1 MDDFK
6 FLNYHTEYKCEGTI
20 DKEFGKEAC
29 FGKIFRCD
37 HDYLE
42 EKYLIRL
49 YKKDHILKTQKNNSC
64 FVGRK
69 EIKRHLKI
77 ISSLLVF
84 DKYEFEVEEKE
95 NYFDVTLEIK
105 ADRLYHQ
112 YILTWLRYL
121 YEFPFNMILKDAKRM
136 RKEKEFKFESLSNLF
151 VVISNCYTDIFDRE
165 IHLISWGSSRLLS
178 NKQISERMKNLI
190 SEGDRKLNH
199 IYKNQQG
206 KEIIKGSLYDL
217 KFWESEEK
225 YNERLVEYKKSYKK
239 CKK

>member
-1 MDDFK
+1 MEDFK
-6 FLNYHTEYKCEGTI
+6 FLNYHTEYRCEGTI
-20 DKEFGKEAC
+20 NKNFGKESC
-29 FGKIFRCD
+29 FEKIFNCD
-37 HDYLE
+37 LNYLD
-42 EKYLIRL
+42 EKYRIRL
-49 YKKDHILKTQKNNSC
+49 YKKDFILKVKENNSC
-64 FVGRK
+64 FVGIK
-69 EIKRHLKI
+69 EIKRHLKM

-84 DKYEFEVEEKE
+84 DKYKFKIEEEE
-95 NYFDVTLEIK
+95 NYFDVILEIK

-112 YILTWLRYL
+112 YVLTWLRYL

-151 VVISNCYTDIFDRE
+151 VVISNCYTYIFDRE
-165 IHLISWGSSRLLS
+165 IHLISWGSSRLLK

-190 SEGDRKLNH
+190 SKGDRKLNH
-199 IYKNQQG
+199 IYENQQG
-206 KEIIKGSLYDL
+206 QEIIKGELYDL

>member
-1 MDDFK
+1 MDNFK
-6 FLNYHTEYKCEGTI
+6 FLNYHTEYGCEGTVY
-20 DKEFGKEAC
+20 KKFGTESC

-37 HDYLE
+37 LVYLD

-49 YKKDHILKTQKNNSC
+49 YKKDCILKTRENNSC
-64 FVGRK
+64 FVGIK
-69 EIKRHLKI
+69 EIKRHLKM

-84 DKYEFEVEEKE
+84 EKYKFKIEEKE

-112 YILTWLRYL
+112 YVLTWLRYL

-165 IHLISWGSSRLLS
+165 IHLISWGSYKLLK
-178 NKQISERMKNLI
+178 NKQISDRMKHLI
-190 SEGDRKLNH
+190 SEGDRKLNN
-199 IYKNQQG
+199 IYINQRGQ
-206 KEIIKGSLYDL
+206 EIIKGELYDL

-239 CKK
+239 CRK

>member
-6 FLNYHTEYKCEGTI
+6 FLNYHTEYGCEGTI
-20 DKEFGKEAC
+20 NKKFGGEAC
-29 FGKIFRCD
+29 FGNIFRCGL
-37 HDYLE
+37 DYLD

-49 YKKDHILKTQKNNSC
+49 YKKDHILKDKKNNSC
-64 FVGRK
+64 FVGIK
-69 EIKRHLKI
+69 EIKRHLKM

-84 DKYEFEVEEKE
+84 DKYKFKIEEKE

-112 YILTWLRYL
+112 YVLTWLRYL

-165 IHLISWGSSRLLS
+165 IHLISWGSPRLLK

-199 IYKNQQG
+199 IYENRQG
-206 KEIIKGSLYDL
+206 QKIIKGKLYDL
-217 KFWESEEK
+217 KFWESEEN
-225 YNERLVEYKKSYKK
+225 YNKRLVEYKK

>member
-20 DKEFGKEAC
+20 NKKFQKEAC
-29 FGKIFRCD
+29 FGDIFKHD
-37 HDYLE
+37 LDYLE

-49 YKKDHILKTQKNNSC
+49 YKKDYILKNKANNSC

-69 EIKRHLKI
+69 EIKRHLKM

-84 DKYEFEVEEKE
+84 DKYEFEIEEKE

-105 ADRLYHQ
+105 ADRFYHQ
-112 YILTWLRYL
+112 YVLTWLRYL

-165 IHLISWGSSRLLS
+165 IHTISRGSSRLLS
-178 NKQISERMKNLI
+178 NKQISERMKYLI
-190 SEGDRKLNH
+190 YEGDRRLNH
-199 IYKNQQG
+199 IYENQQG
-206 KEIIKGSLYDL
+206 QDIIKGKLYDL
-217 KFWESEEK
+217 KFWESEKK
-225 YNERLVEYKKSYKK
+225 YKERLVEYKKSYKK